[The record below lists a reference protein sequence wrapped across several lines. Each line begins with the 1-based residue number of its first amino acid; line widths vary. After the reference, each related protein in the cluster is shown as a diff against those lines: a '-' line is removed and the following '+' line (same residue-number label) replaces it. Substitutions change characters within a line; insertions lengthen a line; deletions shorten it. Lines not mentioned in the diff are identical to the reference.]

1 MIKLFSVLPH
11 SPLLHSGIGADVKSA
26 LETTLEAIQKVAD
39 DIYACEPDTIVLIS
53 DQPLVYETHALIHIH
68 DPIQFDLSEFG
79 DFSMKDSVTP
89 DLSLIDQLQRTLRI
103 AGHAVTLDTHDKLNF
118 ASAIPLS
125 FILKKNP
132 HVKLVAIAPPQNVP
146 AKTLY
151 EFGRALQDIL
161 MQSSKNIV
169 VLAAGDGSHALNAKS
184 PNPAT
189 KQGAQFDEYLQ
200 HILINRNASSLLNL
214 DPKLVQDASQS
225 IYAQICILFGAMHG
239 IQTKYTTHSYEAP
252 FGVGYF
258 VASYQ

>member
-1 MIKLFSVLPH
+1 M
-11 SPLLHSGIGADVKSA
+11 
-26 LETTLEAIQKVAD
+26 
-39 DIYACEPDTIVLIS
+39 
-53 DQPLVYETHALIHIH
+53 
-68 DPIQFDLSEFG
+68 
-79 DFSMKDSVTP
+79 
-89 DLSLIDQLQRTLRI
+89 
-103 AGHAVTLDTHDKLNF
+103 AGHAVTLDTHSKLNF

-132 HVKLVAIAPPQNVP
+132 QVRLVAIAPPQNVS

-151 EFGRALQDIL
+151 EFGRATQEVL

-184 PNPAT
+184 PNAAT

-200 HILINRNASSLLNL
+200 HILVNRNASSILNL
-214 DPKLVQDASQS
+214 DPELVQAASQS
-225 IYAQICILFGAMHG
+225 IYAQICILFGIMHG